1 MDFPET
7 EACRLLALNDGT
19 IINQSPVAK
28 KLCTMKS
35 LQSSRLKIARDFLD
49 GRGTVYGFSL
59 PVFFKKVLSPEVPEL
74 NCLFAN

>member
-49 GRGTVYGFSL
+49 GRGTVKARVSKDRTLSNRGGFPMENEPQIS
-59 PVFFKKVLSPEVPEL
+59 
-74 NCLFAN
+74 